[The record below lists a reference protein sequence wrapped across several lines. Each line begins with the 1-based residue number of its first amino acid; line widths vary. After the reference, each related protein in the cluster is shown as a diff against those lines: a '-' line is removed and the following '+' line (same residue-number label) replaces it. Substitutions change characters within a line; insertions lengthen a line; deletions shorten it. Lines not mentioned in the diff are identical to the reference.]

1 MAHRIN
7 HNECI
12 GCGACAA
19 DCPTDAIGLR
29 DGVYVVN
36 ESMCID
42 CGACSANCP
51 VDAIAPA
58 G

>member
-1 MAHRIN
+1 MAHQIN

-19 DCPTDAIGLR
+19 NCPIDAISLR
-29 DGVYVVN
+29 DGVYVVD

-42 CGACSANCP
+42 CGACSASCP
-51 VDAIAPA
+51 MDAIAQA
-58 G
+58 